1 MLYCL
6 SFSLKR
12 SLHVLFYKD
21 VCCDE
26 NHRFCWDYQ
35 LFNDRFFYFLS
46 LFLAEYRDN
55 ETGEHIKRTQLYT
68 KILCEYM
75 MQQGIYSDEVTP
87 EFTSIL
93 FKSAPLHDIG
103 KVGIKDS
110 ILLKPD
116 KLSTD
121 EFEQMKR
128 HAIFGENVIRKLL
141 KKTGPIQFLELAK
154 DIAGGHHE
162 KWDGTGYPR
171 GLKGDAIP
179 LCARIMAIA
188 DVYDAL
194 VSKRI
199 YKPAF
204 SHEKSL
210 EIILSEKGT
219 HFDPVLIDC
228 FIPIEQAFSL
238 IAKTYKDE

>member
-1 MLYCL
+1 M
-6 SFSLKR
+6 
-12 SLHVLFYKD
+12 
-21 VCCDE
+21 
-26 NHRFCWDYQ
+26 
-35 LFNDRFFYFLS
+35 
-46 LFLAEYRDN
+46 
-55 ETGEHIKRTQLYT
+55 
-68 KILCEYM
+68 
-75 MQQGIYSDEVTP
+75 
-87 EFTSIL
+87 
-93 FKSAPLHDIG
+93 
-103 KVGIKDS
+103 
-110 ILLKPD
+110 
-116 KLSTD
+116 
-121 EFEQMKR
+121 
-128 HAIFGENVIRKLL
+128 
-141 KKTGPIQFLELAK
+141 
-154 DIAGGHHE
+154 

-210 EIILSEKGT
+210 DYTFRKRYTFL
-219 HFDPVLIDC
+219 DPVLIDC